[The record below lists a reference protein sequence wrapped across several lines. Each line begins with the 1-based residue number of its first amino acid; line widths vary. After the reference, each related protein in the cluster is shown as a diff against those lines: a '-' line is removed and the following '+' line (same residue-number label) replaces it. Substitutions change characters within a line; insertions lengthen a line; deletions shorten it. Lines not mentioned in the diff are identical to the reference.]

1 MSKEIRGYIL
11 RRMFAWLVT
20 VWLGATLIFAIPRLA
35 PGDPVASMISRMSQ
49 QGAIVE
55 NSAEIIQAWRDR
67 FGLDGPWYVQYAN
80 YLRNCVTFDFGYS
93 LTQFP
98 TRVGDMIAARLPW
111 TLGLLTL
118 ATLITFFLG
127 NLIGALMGWRKTPAL
142 IRNLAPIALTFSS
155 IPAFI
160 FLLLLIFVFSR
171 QLEWFP
177 ATGGYD
183 GRTYEP
189 GWTLGFIG
197 SVISHGFLPLMAIV
211 LTTMGGWALGM
222 RGMMVTT
229 DGEDYMVLGQA
240 KGLRMPR
247 LFYRYAVRNALLPQL
262 TALALSMGLIVGG
275 STLVE
280 TYSAYPGVGSLLY
293 FGITNGDLTLIQ
305 GVVYILILMT
315 ATSVFIIDLL
325 YPLIDPRIALSRK

>member
-11 RRMFAWLVT
+11 RRLLAWLIT

-35 PGDPVASMISRMSQ
+35 PGDPIGSMISRMTQ

-55 NSAEIIQAWRDR
+55 NSAEIIQAWRER
-67 FGLDGPWYVQYAN
+67 FGLDGPWYVQYFN
-80 YLRNCVTFDFGYS
+80 YLRNCINFDFGYS

-98 TRVGDMIAARLPW
+98 TRVGDLIAPRLPW

-118 ATLITFFLG
+118 AILITFFFG

-183 GRTYEP
+183 SRTYQP
-189 GWTLGFIG
+189 GWNLGFIG
-197 SVISHGFLPLMAIV
+197 SVISHGILPLMAIV

-229 DGEDYMVLGQA
+229 DGEDYMILGQA

-275 STLVE
+275 NTLVE

-305 GVVYILILMT
+305 GVVLILIVMT

-325 YPLIDPRIALSRK
+325 YPLIDPRITLSRK